1 MSARPPARDS
11 TDAGVISTV
20 GRSVRGERGQA
31 SVELVALLPLV
42 ALILLAL
49 VQAVLAG
56 YAAWS
61 ATTAARAGARAQAV
75 GADVD
80 QAVRRAAPIGGA
92 DARISRD
99 EDVITVR
106 VHVPS
111 VLPIAVGTIAGAARF
126 EAQR

>member
-1 MSARPPARDS
+1 MSVRPPVPGTANE
-11 TDAGVISTV
+11 
-20 GRSVRGERGQA
+20 RSRGEQGQA
-31 SVELVALLPLV
+31 SVELVALLPLL

-49 VQAVLAG
+49 VQAGLAG

-61 ATTAARAGARAQAV
+61 ATTAARAGARAHAV
-75 GADVD
+75 GANVER
-80 QAVRRAAPIGGA
+80 AVRRAAPIGGA
-92 DARISRD
+92 GARIAHD

-106 VHVPS
+106 IRVPS

>member
-1 MSARPPARDS
+1 MSARPPARGSVDPRDAEAARRS
-11 TDAGVISTV
+11 TPD
-20 GRSVRGERGQA
+20 ERGQA
-31 SVELVALLPLV
+31 SVELVALLPLL

-49 VQAVLAG
+49 VQAGLAG

-61 ATTAARAGARAQAV
+61 ATTAARAGARAHAV

-80 QAVRRAAPIGGA
+80 RAVRRAAPIGGA

-111 VLPIAVGTIAGAARF
+111 VLPVAVGTIAGAARF
-126 EAQR
+126 EVQR